1 MSVNAHK
8 QLDDGARVLQLHSS
22 GWARSREQS
31 AEIDRLAVA
40 TMRLAR
46 RNEALED
53 FAALVAHELKAPL
66 EVALRA
72 DDPSRWIV
80 SALDLVESLLQAASA
95 PSEGAWAS
103 LADCLAQATSYLR
116 PLQLIVVADENGR
129 FPLSPGSLSVIL
141 RNLLANAAAAK
152 AHRVEVFTTNNG
164 GRWSLVVDDDGVGLG
179 DRDDAYEH
187 GSRLGLGLC
196 RRIAERS
203 GGRLEI
209 MPRLIGGTRAILSM
223 ERAA

>member
-1 MSVNAHK
+1 MSVNAHQ
-8 QLDDGARVLQLHSS
+8 QLDDGARVLKFHSS
-22 GWARSREQS
+22 GSARSREQS

-80 SALDLVESLLQAASA
+80 SALDLVESLLQAASGS
-95 PSEGAWAS
+95 PEGAWAS
-103 LADCLAQATSYLR
+103 LPDCLAQATSYLH

-129 FPLSPGSLSVIL
+129 FPLSPSSLSVIL
-141 RNLLANAAAAK
+141 RNLLANASAAK

-223 ERAA
+223 ERAP